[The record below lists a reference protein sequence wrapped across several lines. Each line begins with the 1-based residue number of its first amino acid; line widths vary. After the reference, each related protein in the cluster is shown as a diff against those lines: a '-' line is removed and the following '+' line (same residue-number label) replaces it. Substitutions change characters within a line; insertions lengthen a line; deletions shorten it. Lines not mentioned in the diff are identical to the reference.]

1 MDRASGTVLTN
12 AERMVLI
19 TAIREHAVSVRF
31 EPQARRLQAMG
42 LLDVV
47 APCAVNPG
55 TQRVVFPSHVGRCM
69 ALAYVAQSWC
79 DLWAELGLRLQTR
92 AAYSSTPKETMRC
105 LRRAHAANR
114 RAMAAAVRC
123 ASYYQECGRA

>member
-1 MDRASGTVLTN
+1 MDRARGTVLTN

-19 TAIREHAVSVRF
+19 TSIREHAVSVRF

-47 APCAVNPG
+47 APGVNPG
-55 TQRVVFPSHVGRCM
+55 THRVVFPSHAGRCM

-92 AAYSSTPKETMRC
+92 AAYSSTPKDTLRC
-105 LRRAHAANR
+105 LRRAREANR

-123 ASYYQECGRA
+123 WGYYQEAGRA